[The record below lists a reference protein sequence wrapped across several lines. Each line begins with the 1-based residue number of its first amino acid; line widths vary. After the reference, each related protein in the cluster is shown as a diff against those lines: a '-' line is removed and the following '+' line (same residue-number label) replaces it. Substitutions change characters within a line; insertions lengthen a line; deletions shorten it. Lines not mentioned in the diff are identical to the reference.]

1 MELGGTGYLDFV
13 GSDFLDTC
21 FSAIN
26 MLYQKKKHNLIRQL
40 CKCFESSGVNGMSK
54 MPLDRMPFGLLDYN
68 IRFYASSRTNL
79 VDYEEHYASWLDTMF
94 SQFGHKWLCLHRG
107 PAWQYEMAVDPIE
120 LDASVNCGNSL
131 VERALQ
137 ESGLD
142 LNTYNEDVD
151 DLNSL
156 SDIFELSLSSDLGCD
171 QSLAEESTSTDCLSV
186 VTPNT
191 YASSENGR
199 KWQFFGNWY

>member
-1 MELGGTGYLDFV
+1 
-13 GSDFLDTC
+13 
-21 FSAIN
+21 
-26 MLYQKKKHNLIRQL
+26 
-40 CKCFESSGVNGMSK
+40 
-54 MPLDRMPFGLLDYN
+54 
-68 IRFYASSRTNL
+68 
-79 VDYEEHYASWLDTMF
+79 MF

-131 VERALQ
+131 VERTLQ

-156 SDIFELSLSSDLGCD
+156 SEIFELSLSSDLGCD

-191 YASSENGR
+191 YASSENGSSLAAGINQHLVGPIQAQTNSMSYNLEVPPQL
-199 KWQFFGNWY
+199 KWKSTIRLSH